1 MTRRKSSAP
10 QLLMEPQQQRPN
22 ELVSQDSR
30 EEQLEQVISKSFESG
45 NVIHDVI
52 NAEKII
58 PPIIVSAIPVEL
70 IGKIDLRRCTSPPHE
85 LSPYLN
91 SNGIRMNLKLV
102 PEPKGPDCETESPLG
117 AKTIETIR
125 LHGRKEAGATPG
137 ETDFYSRVSVAQ
149 ADLAVSP
156 FKPSVHS
163 RTNQNGRSRKS
174 SQGTRRFSLS
184 QCRELMAKRT
194 KYNVLLY
201 LSATRILLTLI
212 MTSFPMTCL

>member
-1 MTRRKSSAP
+1 
-10 QLLMEPQQQRPN
+10 MEPQQQRPN

-30 EEQLEQVISKSFESG
+30 EEQPEQVISKSSESD

-58 PPIIVSAIPVEL
+58 PPIIVSAMPVEL

-102 PEPKGPDCETESPLG
+102 PEPMGPDCKTESPLG

-125 LHGRKEAGATPG
+125 LHGRKDAGAPPG

-156 FKPSVHS
+156 FKNQPKWQIKKEQS
-163 RTNQNGRSRKS
+163 RNKKVQSIPMQRAHGKENKKQRSLVPCDEDITDS
-174 SQGTRRFSLS
+174 GNDFLPNILPLVT
-184 QCRELMAKRT
+184 KR
-194 KYNVLLY
+194 
-201 LSATRILLTLI
+201 SAAQR
-212 MTSFPMTCL
+212 P